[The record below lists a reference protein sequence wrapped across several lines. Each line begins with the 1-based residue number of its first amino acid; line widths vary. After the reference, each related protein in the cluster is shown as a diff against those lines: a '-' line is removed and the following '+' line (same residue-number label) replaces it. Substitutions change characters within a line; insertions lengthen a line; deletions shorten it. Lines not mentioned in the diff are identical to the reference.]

1 MHTVW
6 TIWQT
11 RINLKFGKDGTVQR
25 SLHTDLN
32 QAILSH
38 FQQGDKNLIPL
49 DKYLIQKY
57 AAASFYEYN
66 INAKQSWLDCIN
78 SAREAF
84 MMANPIPPASTQ
96 QSLRDYF
103 TV

>member
-11 RINLKFGKDGTVQR
+11 RIDLKFGKNGTVQR
-25 SLHTDLN
+25 SLHTDLD
-32 QAILSH
+32 QEILSH
-38 FQQGDKNLIPL
+38 FQQGDKNLL
-49 DKYLIQKY
+49 TQDKFLIQQY
-57 AAASFYEYN
+57 SAASLYN
-66 INAKQSWLDCIN
+66 STIAAKQSWLDSIN

-84 MMANPIPPASTQ
+84 AMANPIPPASTQ
-96 QSLRDYF
+96 RSIRDYF